1 MRCANFIAALSIVWI
16 LAPLVSG
23 CAGVPRDASI
33 PIDDPN
39 EKWNRGVFAVNQ
51 AVLGPPAQLVKAL
64 PGPVRDRLHDFDAN
78 LHEPRI
84 FANEILQFRFRAAS
98 LTLGRFVGNSIFG
111 IGGLYDVAGRTGIPQ
126 QSGDFG
132 QTLFVWGVAAGPY
145 VVEPYFGPSTL
156 RDSFGAAVD
165 LVADP
170 VGWSVGP
177 RFGLDWAIGAASLSA
192 TVHLAEFKQAE
203 ESSIDF
209 YSFLRSAY
217 YQTRRGQLREAIG
230 LPAEVESPAT
240 AIGAH

>member
-1 MRCANFIAALSIVWI
+1 MRRANLTATLLIVWF
-16 LAPLVSG
+16 LAPLLAG
-23 CAGVPRDASI
+23 CAGTPRDVSL

-64 PGPVRDRLHDFDAN
+64 PGPVRDRLHDLDAN

-84 FANEILQFRFRAAS
+84 FANDLLQFRFHAAS

-111 IGGLYDVAGRTGIPQ
+111 IGGLFDVASLTGLPQ
-126 QSGDFG
+126 QTGDFG
-132 QTLFVWGVAAGPY
+132 QTLFVWGVGAGPY
-145 VVEPYFGPSTL
+145 VVAPYFGPSTL
-156 RDSFGAAVD
+156 RDSFGSAVD

-170 VGWSVGP
+170 VGWSLGP

-217 YQTRRGQLREAIG
+217 YQTRRGQLRDALG

-240 AIGAH
+240 AAGAR